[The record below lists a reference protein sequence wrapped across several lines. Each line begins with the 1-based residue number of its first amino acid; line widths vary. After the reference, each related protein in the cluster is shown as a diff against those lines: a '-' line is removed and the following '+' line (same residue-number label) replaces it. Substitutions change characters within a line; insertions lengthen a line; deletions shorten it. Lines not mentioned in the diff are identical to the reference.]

1 MSVMRQLL
9 PSYQTTG
16 SGPSGPATAAKR
28 EGPQLEG
35 GQPKRGRG
43 RRAQKAPV
51 KQESV
56 DVQSLTHMMARM
68 MLQHED
74 VLNSLLLEMELMIF
88 MQSGEGSVLQA
99 LTMISEEWHKQMPAQ
114 RASSAQGAK
123 DRSPLRVV
131 MAQCFFTEL
140 AARSSKVQA
149 SGQEADKL
157 RKELIH
163 QRLLTEDGQAWMQV
177 QWSSE
182 RERLEPTS
190 APVLRLAKAH
200 EAIMAIQA
208 LVQILGLLLRFHALR
223 PLHKIQ
229 AKDGSTVVPW
239 KMVIGHREEKA
250 KLLYGHMQTVCH
262 SAVTQ
267 LVLTRIRPANM
278 RRSPLAQKLSQAL
291 MD

>member
-1 MSVMRQLL
+1 
-9 PSYQTTG
+9 
-16 SGPSGPATAAKR
+16 
-28 EGPQLEG
+28 
-35 GQPKRGRG
+35 
-43 RRAQKAPV
+43 
-51 KQESV
+51 
-56 DVQSLTHMMARM
+56 MARM

-99 LTMISEEWHKQMPAQ
+99 LTMISEGWHKQLPAQ
-114 RASSAQGAK
+114 NATSAHGAK

-149 SGQEADKL
+149 SRQEADKL

-163 QRLLTEDGQAWMQV
+163 QRLLTEDGQAWMQLE
-177 QWSSE
+177 WSSE

-190 APVLRLAKAH
+190 APVLPLAKAH
-200 EAIMAIQA
+200 EAIMAIQT
-208 LVQILGLLLRFHALR
+208 LVQIPGLLLRFHALR

-229 AKDGSTVVPW
+229 AKERMALRWCHGRCSTVVPW

-267 LVLTRIRPANM
+267 LVLTRIRP
-278 RRSPLAQKLSQAL
+278 
-291 MD
+291 